1 MAAGVTLPAARLE
14 EFRQAFDQ
22 EVSRWM
28 TREDTTGVVHSD
40 GELATGE
47 MTLEIAHLLR
57 ESGPWGQAFPEPL
70 FDGQFEVRSVR
81 ALSERHLKMEV
92 GGADGSAYD
101 AIAFRHFDHDD
112 APQVDPK
119 SRVQLAYRLD
129 VNQYQ
134 GTERVQLIVEYLRVI

>member
-1 MAAGVTLPAARLE
+1 
-14 EFRQAFDQ
+14 
-22 EVSRWM
+22 
-28 TREDTTGVVHSD
+28 
-40 GELATGE
+40 
-47 MTLEIAHLLR
+47 
-57 ESGPWGQAFPEPL
+57 
-70 FDGQFEVRSVR
+70 
-81 ALSERHLKMEV
+81 MEV